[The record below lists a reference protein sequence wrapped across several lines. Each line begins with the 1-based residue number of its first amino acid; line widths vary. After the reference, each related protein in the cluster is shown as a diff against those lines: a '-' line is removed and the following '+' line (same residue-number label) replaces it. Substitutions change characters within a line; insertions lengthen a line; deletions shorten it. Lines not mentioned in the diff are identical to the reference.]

1 MKKFILLFLPLIGF
15 ASLPPEIPYTN
26 KGLIFFPC
34 NFDNQDQK
42 LFNAFADTVL
52 GNIFKFH
59 SYSVNVYKDPD
70 PGAPGLIKILPTF
83 ITQLSSGIYGFIC
96 IYTHGTQNWIA
107 VEYFPPEEGEKCER
121 EG

>member
-52 GNIFKFH
+52 GNILSFT
-59 SYSVNVYKDPD
+59 
-70 PGAPGLIKILPTF
+70 LIVLMYIKTLTRVH
-83 ITQLSSGIYGFIC
+83 LD
-96 IYTHGTQNWIA
+96 
-107 VEYFPPEEGEKCER
+107 
-121 EG
+121 